1 MHLKNNSSVSSNRI
15 IKNKK
20 DLIETPVRYLNN
32 AKVELYKTLPFGNYI
47 CKSTFDKYTKAE
59 HHIKKIERKTDVC
72 DFCDWMRVKSKSIVN
87 FCREFSDF
95 AMLEGFN
102 MMKLTGVMLYNTNEK
117 IIRNIN

>member
-1 MHLKNNSSVSSNRI
+1 MHLKNNSRVSSNRI

-20 DLIETPVRYLNN
+20 DLIETPVRYLND

-59 HHIKKIERKTDVC
+59 RHIKKIERKTDVC

-102 MMKLTGVMLYNTNEK
+102 PIKLTGVMLYN
-117 IIRNIN
+117 